1 MCLLGIPTRSRV
13 EKIEAKA
20 PVVQVTP
27 VVKGPVV
34 RELPL
39 EKLIARHGGIRRNLV
54 KTTQEN
60 PYVERT
66 GYISAANGENGWFC
80 VFDRS
85 RRDGDPR

>member
-1 MCLLGIPTRSRV
+1 MNSQTIAAALATIIGLAVAAYAFAYVSVGDTYKSGSRV

-39 EKLIARHGGIRRNLV
+39 EK
-54 KTTQEN
+54 
-60 PYVERT
+60 
-66 GYISAANGENGWFC
+66 
-80 VFDRS
+80 
-85 RRDGDPR
+85 

>member
-1 MCLLGIPTRSRV
+1 MIIGLAVAAYGFAYVSVGDTYKSGSRV

-39 EKLIARHGGIRRNLV
+39 EK
-54 KTTQEN
+54 
-60 PYVERT
+60 
-66 GYISAANGENGWFC
+66 
-80 VFDRS
+80 
-85 RRDGDPR
+85 